1 LKAGHPAVF
10 HDMSKLRDKTYT
22 ATIKYPET
30 EKPISLMSL
39 KDRAGIY
46 MLVNNRNKKYYIGMT
61 RDLKSRLNNYLYLDR
76 LKAAKTSRISKALIK
91 YGYSN
96 FSVVILDFVH
106 SRKTDDLRVMEDFY
120 IKVFKPQYNI
130 ARSLFSLDITGK
142 DHKNFKINFEIPL
155 IIRNLLKK
163 ALDPALLD

>member
-1 LKAGHPAVF
+1 MKAGHPAVF
-10 HDMSKLRDKTYT
+10 KDMSKLREKTYT

-30 EKPISLMSL
+30 DKPISLMSL

-46 MLVNNRNKKYYIGMT
+46 MLVNNKNKKCYIGMS
-61 RDLKSRLNNYLYLDR
+61 RDLKSRLNNYLYIDR
-76 LKAAKTSRISKALIK
+76 LEAAKASRISKALIK

-96 FSVVILDFVH
+96 FSVIILDFVY
-106 SRKTDDLRVMEDFY
+106 SRKTTDLRAMEDFY

-130 ARSLFSLDITGK
+130 ARSMFSLDVTGK
-142 DHKNFKINFEIPL
+142 DHKIFKIEFDIPL
-155 IIRNLLKK
+155 VIRNLLKK